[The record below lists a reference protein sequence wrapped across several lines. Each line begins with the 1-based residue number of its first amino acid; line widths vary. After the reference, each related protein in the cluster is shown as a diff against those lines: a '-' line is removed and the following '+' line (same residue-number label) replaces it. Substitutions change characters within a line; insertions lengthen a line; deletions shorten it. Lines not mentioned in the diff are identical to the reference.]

1 VLQARQEAGVRARVL
16 EQISVLC
23 SIDVH
28 KQPAQHAEVPSNVI
42 KLESRPTTAA
52 LTSLVKRAMP
62 LQTVAAAKKAKT
74 EELPPERLIQVQ
86 RIAGSAVRLAGQQ
99 AAPTVQVWR
108 IMYKGQQYFVEVDA
122 VLLLGNGFN
131 RKLFSRVSVWH
142 THACLPFCCA

>member
-86 RIAGSAVRLAGQQ
+86 RIAGQQ